1 MNFVL
6 IDGSYYIF
14 YRYYA
19 LKVWWN
25 KARHPDEPEEPSK
38 SERFIEKF
46 CSTFISKIKEID
58 KNLNL
63 TDSIKLVGKDCP
75 QQSIW
80 RNKYTKNYKAGRP
93 NENNVAPFF
102 KLAYEQKLFEKAGI
116 KTILEYP
123 TLEADDCI
131 ALTTKYMRNK
141 HKNTKIYIIAN
152 DQDYLQIATPDIK
165 IYDLKFKDIT
175 ESKKC
180 FKNPEKD
187 LFCKIVAGDKSD
199 NISAIFPK
207 CGIKTAEKYFE
218 NKQLFQ
224 KKLEEFPESKNLYE
238 HNRKIIDFEC
248 IPLDIVNDFNK
259 IVLKA

>member
-25 KARHPDEPEEPSK
+25 KARHPDESEDPTK
-38 SERFIEKF
+38 SERFIDKF
-46 CSTFISKIKEID
+46 CSTFISKIKEIN
-58 KNLNL
+58 KQLKLPN
-63 TDSIKLVGKDCP
+63 SIKLVGKDCP
-75 QQSIW
+75 QESIW
-80 RNKYTKNYKAGRP
+80 RNKYIKKYKDGRP
-93 NENNVAPFF
+93 NEDKVGFFF
-102 KLAYEQKLFEKAGI
+102 KIAYENNLFEKAGI

-123 TLEADDCI
+123 ALEADDCI
-131 ALTTKYMRNK
+131 ALTTKHIINK
-141 HKNTKIYIIAN
+141 HPDNHIYIIAN
-152 DQDYLQIATPDIK
+152 DMDYLQLAKCNTK

-207 CGIKTAEKYFE
+207 CGIKTAEKYFN
-218 NKQLFQ
+218 NKELFQ
-224 KKLEEFPESKNLYE
+224 QKLKEYPEALSLYE
-238 HNRKIIDFEC
+238 LNRKIIDFEY
-248 IPLDIVNDFNK
+248 IPHDIQEGFNK
-259 IVLKA
+259 TVLKI

>member
-19 LKVWWN
+19 LRVWWN
-25 KARHPDEPEEPSK
+25 KARHPDEPEEPSE

-46 CSTFISKIKEID
+46 CSTFILKIKEID
-58 KNLNL
+58 KKLKL
-63 TDSIKLVGKDCP
+63 TNSIKLVGKDCP
-75 QQSIW
+75 QQNIW
-80 RNKYTKNYKAGRP
+80 RNNYTKNYKAGRSSV
-93 NENNVAPFF
+93 NNIAPFF
-102 KLAYEQKLFEKAGI
+102 KLAYDQKLFEKAGI

-131 ALTTKYMRNK
+131 ALTTKYMSDK
-141 HKNTKIYIIAN
+141 HTNINIYIIAN
-152 DQDYLQIATPDIK
+152 DQDYLQIASSDIK

-218 NKQLFQ
+218 NKELFQ
-224 KKLEEFPESKNLYE
+224 KKLNEFPESKLLYE
-238 HNRKIIDFEC
+238 RNRNIIDFTC
-248 IPLDIVNDFNK
+248 IPQELIDNFYK
-259 IVLKA
+259 TVLKA